1 VEPITHALT
10 SLAIARAA
18 QKRLPRWGTAMVV
31 VSGVA
36 ADLDFAS
43 YVGGPGAF
51 LRFHR
56 VVLHSL
62 AGSAV
67 MCCAIAWAFFAAA
80 KRIPPKG
87 GSPGGLPALRYVPA
101 FAACAIGAG
110 GHLLL
115 DLGSGIGVQLL
126 WPFHSGWD
134 AWDLVANLDP
144 WILIVLAAGLL
155 LPQLFRLVSEEI
167 GDRKEKAKGLTGAI
181 VTLALVFAYGGA
193 RASLHSRAIDLL
205 LSREYHGRE
214 PLSAGVFPLSSA
226 PFEWHG
232 VAMTDSTIETVEVP
246 LGPGKEF
253 DPDRSLTHYKPEDSP
268 ALEIA
273 QKTGVAETFLGY
285 ARFPLASVIRVE
297 DGYRVEVH
305 DLRFD
310 SSNTSWDNIFVRV
323 DMDSALRVTRKE
335 FDYASSPNP

>member
-1 VEPITHALT
+1 
-10 SLAIARAA
+10 
-18 QKRLPRWGTAMVV
+18 MVV

-36 ADLDFAS
+36 ADLDTAS
-43 YVGGPGAF
+43 YLGGPGAF

-67 MCCAIAWAFFAAA
+67 MCCAIAWAFFVAA
-80 KRIPPKG
+80 KRIPPKA
-87 GSPGGLPALRYVPA
+87 GSSGALPALRFVPA
-101 FAACAIGAG
+101 LAACAIGAV

-115 DLGSGIGVQLL
+115 DLASGIGVQLL
-126 WPFHSGWD
+126 WPFHSRWD

-144 WILIVLAAGLL
+144 WILILLVAGLL

-167 GDRKEKAKGLTGAI
+167 GERKKKAKGFTGAI
-181 VTLALVFAYGGA
+181 VTLVLLFAYVGA
-193 RASLHSRAIDLL
+193 RASFHSRAMDLL

-214 PLSAGVFPLSSA
+214 PLAAGAFPLSSE
-226 PFEWHG
+226 PFDWHG
-232 VAMTDSTIETVEVP
+232 VAMTDNTIETVEVP

-253 DPDRSLTHYKPEDSP
+253 DPDRSMTHYKPEDSP
-268 ALEIA
+268 ALEVA
-273 QKTGVAETFLGY
+273 QKTEIAERFLGY
-285 ARFPLASVIRVE
+285 ARFPLATVIRVE

-305 DLRFD
+305 DLRFA
-310 SSNTSWDNIFVRV
+310 SSDMSWDNIFARV
-323 DMDSALRVTRKE
+323 DMDSSLRITRQE

>member
-1 VEPITHALT
+1 VEPVTHALM
-10 SLAIARAA
+10 SLALARAA
-18 QKRLPRWGTAMVV
+18 QKQLPRFGTAMVV

-36 ADLDFAS
+36 ADLDSAS
-43 YVGGPGAF
+43 YLGGPGAF

-62 AGSAV
+62 AGSGV

-80 KRIPPKG
+80 KQFPLKAGRPNA
-87 GSPGGLPALRYVPA
+87 LPALRYVPA
-101 FAACAIGAG
+101 VAACAIGAG

-115 DLGSGIGVQLL
+115 DLASGIGVQLL
-126 WPFHSGWD
+126 WPFHSRWD

-144 WILIVLAAGLL
+144 WILILLVAGLL

-167 GDRKEKAKGLTGAI
+167 GDRKKKAKGLKSAI
-181 VTLALVFAYGGA
+181 ITLALVFAYIAA

-253 DPDRSLTHYKPEDSP
+253 DPDRSVTHYKPEDSP
-268 ALEIA
+268 ALEVM
-273 QKTGVAETFLGY
+273 QKTDVAERFLGY
-285 ARFPLASVIRVE
+285 ARFPLATVIRVE

-310 SSNTSWDNIFVRV
+310 SSDMSWDNIFARV
-323 DMDSALRVTRKE
+323 DMDSGLRVTRQE
-335 FDYASSPNP
+335 FRYASSPTP